1 MKYQYFALLFH
12 FYFQLVA
19 KHLLSIQS
27 DWWVETQSMKVDWR
41 SCIKACGVPC
51 ARTYGLVETQSSYAE
66 NWDLDHH
73 LDGALVR
80 DR

>member
-1 MKYQYFALLFH
+1 
-12 FYFQLVA
+12 
-19 KHLLSIQS
+19 
-27 DWWVETQSMKVDWR
+27 MKVDWR

-51 ARTYGLVETQSSYAE
+51 ARTPGLVETQSSYAE

-80 DR
+80 DRCFIICYVSFCG

>member
-1 MKYQYFALLFH
+1 
-12 FYFQLVA
+12 
-19 KHLLSIQS
+19 
-27 DWWVETQSMKVDWR
+27 MKVDWR
-41 SCIKACGVPC
+41 SCIKACGVLC